1 MSGSQSEQLE
11 MCYFVNLLLD
21 ASTHFFISCS
31 DYFSWMF
38 SMDRIILVSY
48 MDYDWKYELGT
59 IMFPTHGAVSDFD
72 YDWKYELGTIMF
84 PTHGAVSDFVVH
96 AAAQTLSRNSNG
108 KFQMFTFSL
117 VIRSSVLLKLHV
129 PQNPG
134 KRINLRI
141 RYWRALLSILP
152 PQKYSS
158 THKFHPI
165 IMFLKKC
172 L

>member
-48 MDYDWKYELGT
+48 M
-59 IMFPTHGAVSDFD
+59 D